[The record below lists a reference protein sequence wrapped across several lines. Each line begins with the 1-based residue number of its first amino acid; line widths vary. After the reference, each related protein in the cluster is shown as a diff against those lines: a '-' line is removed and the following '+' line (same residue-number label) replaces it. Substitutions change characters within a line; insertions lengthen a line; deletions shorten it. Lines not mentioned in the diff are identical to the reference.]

1 MNLNDIGDLL
11 QLIKSETEGSRKIF
25 NFWASMFF
33 DFALLIC
40 KGSSNLTTDTLN
52 NNKNIQNLKETST
65 NEIETSLKNTR
76 QLIKKP
82 KKELEYSSGADF
94 FKMLLQFIY

>member
-25 NFWASMFF
+25 NFFLSIFF

>member
-1 MNLNDIGDLL
+1 
-11 QLIKSETEGSRKIF
+11 
-25 NFWASMFF
+25 MFF

-65 NEIETSLKNTR
+65 NEIETSLKNTC

>member
-25 NFWASMFF
+25 NFWPSMFS

-65 NEIETSLKNTR
+65 NQIETSLKNTR

-82 KKELEYSSGADF
+82 KKELEYSSGGDF